1 MDNSLLNRIHLIPL
15 FHTVHV
21 YFPSAE
27 IDLDTLE
34 PYINGPFTPDL
45 AHPVNKVCVAAR
57 ERGWP
62 LEVKAGLIGSCTNS
76 SYEDMG
82 RCASIVKQAMKHGL
96 KAKSFFMITPDSA
109 QIRATIE
116 HDDIAETLMEF
127 GGIVLADACGPC
139 IWQWDRQDT
148 QKGE

>member
-1 MDNSLLNRIHLIPL
+1 MDL

-21 YFPSAE
+21 FFPSAE

-34 PYINGPFTPDL
+34 PHINGPFTPDL
-45 AHPVNKVCVAAR
+45 AHPVNKVGVAAR
-57 ERGWP
+57 EKGWP

-96 KAKSFFMITPDSA
+96 KAKSFFMITPGSE
-109 QIRATIE
+109 QICATIE
-116 HDDIAETLMEF
+116 RGKIAGTLTSLREF
-127 GGIVLADACGPC
+127 GGTVLANACGPC
-139 IWQWDRQDT
+139 IGQWDGQDT